1 MVPIFQFRSSLGYIT
16 FLLVYKSLILPQ
28 NHIPTKSSFK
38 CTCHSGDS
46 NLGESVI
53 PLVEIPIGISPI
65 GNSNPML
72 KSCFPYENSK
82 FSPYKLPQNK
92 VSRPINLN
100 KSFSSIKSNDL
111 ISYLCVKLQIS
122 YALYIGKFV

>member
-72 KSCFPYENSK
+72 KSCFPY
-82 FSPYKLPQNK
+82 KLPQNK